1 MPSPTSRT
9 QLRRYPVRGNH
20 DRDVVNAILDEG
32 MVCHVGF
39 VADGQPYVI
48 PTGYGRSGDR
58 LFLHGSAASR
68 MLLHLG
74 GGLPVCVTVTLV
86 DGLVLA
92 RSSFH
97 NSMNYRS
104 AVILGVAHAVA
115 EPGTKL
121 AALRVISEHLAPG
134 RWEAEREPSAQE
146 MAGTLVLELPIA
158 EFSVKRRSGP
168 PLDDPADRDRPIW
181 AGVVPV
187 ALQPGAPVADE
198 RTPPGLQPWTWPA
211 RRG

>member
-1 MPSPTSRT
+1 MSTPTSRT
-9 QLRRYPVRGNH
+9 QLHRYPVRGSH

-48 PTGYGRSGDR
+48 PTAYGRSGDR

-74 GGLPVCVTVTLV
+74 AGLPVCVTVTLV

-92 RSSFH
+92 RSSFN

-115 EPGTKL
+115 EPGAKL

-134 RWEAEREPSAQE
+134 RWETEREPSTQE
-146 MAGTLVLELPIA
+146 LAATLVLELPIA

-168 PLDDPADRDRPIW
+168 PIDAPADLDRPVW
-181 AGVVPV
+181 AGVVPLT
-187 ALQPGAPVADE
+187 LQPGAPVADE

-211 RRG
+211 CRG

>member
-1 MPSPTSRT
+1 MPSPTPRT
-9 QLRRYPVRGNH
+9 QLRRYPVRGSH

-48 PTGYGRSGDR
+48 PTAYGRSGDR

-92 RSSFH
+92 RSSFN

-104 AVILGVAHAVA
+104 AVILGVAQAVA
-115 EPGTKL
+115 EPGAKL

-134 RWEAEREPSAQE
+134 RWEAEREPSEQE
-146 MAGTLVLELPIA
+146 MAATLVLELPIA
-158 EFSVKRRSGP
+158 DFSVKRRSGP
-168 PLDDPADRDRPIW
+168 PVDDPADLDRPIW
-181 AGVVPV
+181 AGVVPLT
-187 ALQPGAPVADE
+187 LQPGAPVADE
-198 RTPPGLQPWTWPA
+198 RTPPGLRPWAWPA
-211 RRG
+211 RRD